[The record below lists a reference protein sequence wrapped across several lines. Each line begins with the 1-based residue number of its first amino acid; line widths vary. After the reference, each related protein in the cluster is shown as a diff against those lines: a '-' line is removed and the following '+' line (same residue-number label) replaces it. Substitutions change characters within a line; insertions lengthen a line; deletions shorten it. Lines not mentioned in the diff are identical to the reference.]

1 MDGMVFGWMDGWMFQ
16 HFPTH
21 WNGWNGWNGSIPPIF
36 SDHSAMQTMHL
47 KTIHCRAVKVLRLQ
61 WLRTILAD
69 QPVDVSRVERVESSS
84 NRNSSDQISPERTH
98 KFLPASTTLQH
109 LSSLEMKR
117 VVLTDIWR
125 QLGTWHPIA

>member
-1 MDGMVFGWMDGWMFQ
+1 MDGWMD
-16 HFPTH
+16 FPTFSNPLE
-21 WNGWNGWNGSIPPIF
+21 WMEWMEWINPPIF